1 MKLSIITENAQD
13 KITITDGLSDLVYRS
28 VLETLRSEDIDFDCE
43 VSLTYTDNDGIR
55 ELNRAHRNKDA
66 ATDVLSFPMF
76 DPETE
81 EIYALDGAPAEL
93 GDIVIS
99 LERAKEQ
106 AEEFG
111 HSFERETAFLCVH
124 SVLHLLGYDHERSE
138 EEDILMREKQR
149 AVMHT
154 LGLEIQ

>member
-1 MKLSIITENAQD
+1 MKLNIITENIQD
-13 KITITDGLSDLVYRS
+13 KITITEELADLVHRAIA
-28 VLETLRSEDIDFDCE
+28 ETLRSEDIDFDCE
-43 VSLTYTDNDGIR
+43 VSLTYTDNEGIR
-55 ELNRAHRNKDA
+55 ELNREHRNKDA

-76 DPETE
+76 DPDVE

-99 LERAKEQ
+99 LERAKQQ

-138 EEDILMREKQR
+138 DEDILMREKQR
-149 AVMHT
+149 GVMRA

>member
-1 MKLSIITENAQD
+1 MKLTIVTENEQELFPITEELSALIERA
-13 KITITDGLSDLVYRS
+13 ITAALTEEEV
-28 VLETLRSEDIDFDCE
+28 DFDCA
-43 VSLTYTDNDGIR
+43 VSLTYTDNEGIR
-55 ELNRAHRNKDA
+55 AINREYREKDA

-81 EIYALDGAPAEL
+81 EIYALDGTAAEL

-106 AEEFG
+106 AETFG
-111 HSFERETAFLCVH
+111 HSMDREVAFLSVH
-124 SVLHLLGYDHERSE
+124 STLHLLGYDHERSA
-138 EEDILMREKQR
+138 EEDALMREKQR
-149 AVMHT
+149 AIMKK